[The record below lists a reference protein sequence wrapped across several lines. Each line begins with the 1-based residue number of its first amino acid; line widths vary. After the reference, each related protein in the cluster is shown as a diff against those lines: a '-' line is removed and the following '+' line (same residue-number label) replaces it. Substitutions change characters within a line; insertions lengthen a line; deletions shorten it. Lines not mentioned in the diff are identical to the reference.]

1 MKVLGG
7 AVRQEAGYRVNEK
20 HYEQAIRYALWIP
33 GIAVA
38 VIGLENISELEKAAS
53 VVAGAQPL
61 SPQESLE
68 LARVGL
74 ELAGTPEWDAPYGTP
89 LA

>member
-1 MKVLGG
+1 
-7 AVRQEAGYRVNEK
+7 
-20 HYEQAIRYALWIP
+20 
-33 GIAVA
+33 

-74 ELAGTPEWDAPYGTP
+74 ELAGTPEWKAPYGTP